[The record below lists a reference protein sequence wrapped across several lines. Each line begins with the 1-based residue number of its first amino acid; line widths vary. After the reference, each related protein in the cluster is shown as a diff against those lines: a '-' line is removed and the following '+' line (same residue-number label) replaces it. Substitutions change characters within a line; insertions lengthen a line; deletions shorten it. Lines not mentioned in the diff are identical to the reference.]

1 MADVC
6 GTTPQA
12 DELRLAEGAKADV
25 SSEGRSAFLAM
36 LFRETDRAQRM
47 KTSLSVLLIGLD
59 EGRQASLAVGP
70 LRARVEEHV
79 RRTLRSYDEIAW
91 INGAVLGAILPGCGV
106 WDAAM
111 LAERLR
117 VEVFPNAGT
126 DAWFAVAAGGGRSA
140 GVVLREAEKSLE
152 TARAKRDSAECAGPA
167 E

>member
-6 GTTPQA
+6 GETPQA
-12 DELRLAEGAKADV
+12 AKHYLAMGEGEQR
-25 SSEGRSAFLAM
+25 EGRGAFLEM

-47 KTSLSVLLIGLD
+47 QTALSVLLIGLD
-59 EGRQASLAVGP
+59 EGQQSRAAMTT
-70 LRARVEEHV
+70 LRAQVEEQV

-91 INGAVLGAILPGCGV
+91 ISGAVLGAILPGCGV

-117 VEVFPNAGT
+117 LEVFPNAKPE
-126 DAWFAVAAGGGRSA
+126 AWFAVAAGGGRSA

-152 TARAKRDSAECAGPA
+152 TARAKVSTG
-167 E
+167 